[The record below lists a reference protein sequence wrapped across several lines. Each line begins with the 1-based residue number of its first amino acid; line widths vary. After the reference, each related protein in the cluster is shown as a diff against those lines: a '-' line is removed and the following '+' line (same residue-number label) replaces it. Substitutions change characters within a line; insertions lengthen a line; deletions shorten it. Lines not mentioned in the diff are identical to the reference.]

1 MTPLTYAFDKLDG
14 FSFLFRGEK
23 VENSRVSGGF
33 RTGRPEILISVHDD
47 IEPLQAVWQALERKG
62 DGTPFQ
68 TFAWLS
74 AWQRHIGTRQG
85 VKPAIVVGWDSEGG
99 ALFIFPF
106 GIERGLICNRL
117 VWLGGE
123 ISDYHGPLLAQDFTR
138 HVSAAQFETLWDDI
152 RRLLPT
158 HHMVSL
164 GRMPERVGGQA
175 NPFMSLGG
183 MRRHPCSA
191 HMTMLKEDWAAYY
204 AEKRSSG
211 SKKRDKQKRRK
222 TEELGAVEFVSPET
236 ADDKLAALDTLIT
249 QKSVAFQRMG
259 VTNFFEKPGY
269 LDFYRTLATA
279 PEAEGLLH
287 LSHLTVGGT
296 VAAASCG
303 VSFAGHYYY
312 VLASYDEQGDAARF
326 GPGVIQLME
335 LMQHATET
343 GHTAFDF
350 TIGDESYK
358 EQWCEV
364 EVPLFDY
371 VEPNTLAGWA
381 GLGPRVAYLE
391 AKRFIKQT
399 PVLWNGFT
407 RLRAAMGA
415 LTAVLPARA

>member
-14 FSFLFRGEK
+14 FSFLSRDEK
-23 VENSRVSGGF
+23 AGKSRVSDGF
-33 RTGRPEILISVHDD
+33 QTGRPEILISVHDD
-47 IEPLQAVWQALERKG
+47 FEPLKTVWQALERKG

-74 AWQRHIGTRQG
+74 AWQRHIGTKQG
-85 VKPAIVVGWDSEGG
+85 VTPAIVVGWDSQGG

-106 GIERGLICNRL
+106 GVERGLICNRL

-123 ISDYHGPLLAQDFTR
+123 ISDYHGPLLAQDFAR
-138 HVSAAQFETLWDDI
+138 HVSPAQFGTLWDDI
-152 RRLLPT
+152 RDLLPT

-164 GRMPERVGGQA
+164 GRMPERVGAQA

-183 MRRHPCSA
+183 MRRHPSSA
-191 HMTMLKEDWAAYY
+191 HMTMLKEDWASYY
-204 AEKRSSG
+204 GEKRSSG

-222 TEELGAVEFVSPET
+222 TEELGAVEFVSPST
-236 ADDKLAALDTLIT
+236 AEAKLATLEALIA

-269 LDFYRTLATA
+269 LDFYRSLAA
-279 PEAEGLLH
+279 DPEAEGLLH
-287 LSHLTVGGT
+287 LSHLDVGGI

-303 VSFAGHYYY
+303 VSFGGRYYY
-312 VLASYDEQGDAARF
+312 VLASYDEKAEAARF

-335 LMQHATET
+335 LMQHATEN
-343 GHTAFDF
+343 GHTVFDF

-381 GLGPRVAYLE
+381 GLGPRVACLE

-399 PVLWNGFT
+399 PVLWNAFT
-407 RLRAAMGA
+407 RVRAALGA
-415 LTAVLPARA
+415 LSAARPARA

>member
-1 MTPLTYAFDKLDG
+1 MTPLTNAFEKLDG
-14 FSFLFRGEK
+14 FSFLSRDEK
-23 VENSRVSGGF
+23 AENSKVSGGF
-33 RTGRPEILISVHDD
+33 RTGRPEILISVHDEM
-47 IEPLQAVWQALERKG
+47 EPLKAVWQALERTG

-123 ISDYHGPLLAQDFTR
+123 ISDYHGPLLSGDFAR
-138 HVSAAQFETLWDDI
+138 LVSPAQFGTLWNDI
-152 RRLLPT
+152 RELLPT
-158 HHMVSL
+158 HHMVALS
-164 GRMPERVGGQA
+164 RMPERVGTQA
-175 NPFMSLGG
+175 NPFMTLGG

-191 HMTMLKEDWAAYY
+191 HRTMLKADWESYY
-204 AEKRSSG
+204 SEKRSSG
-211 SKKRDKQKRRK
+211 SKKRDRQKRRK
-222 TEELGAVEFVSPET
+222 TEELGTVAFVSPET
-236 ADDKLAALDTLIT
+236 AEAKLATLDALIA

-269 LDFYRTLATA
+269 LDFYRTLAA
-279 PEAEGLLH
+279 DPEAEGLLH
-287 LSHLTVGGT
+287 LSHLTVGDT
-296 VAAASCG
+296 LAAASCG
-303 VSFAGHYYY
+303 VSFGGQYYY
-312 VLASYDEQGDAARF
+312 VLASYDEKAEAARF

-335 LMQHATET
+335 LMAHATET
-343 GHTAFDF
+343 GHTVFDF

-358 EQWCEV
+358 EQWCEI

-371 VEPNTLAGWA
+371 VEPSTLAGWA
-381 GLGPRVAYLE
+381 GLGPRVVYLE

-399 PVLWNGFT
+399 PVLWNWFI

-415 LTAVLPARA
+415 LSAVLPARV

>member
-1 MTPLTYAFDKLDG
+1 MTPLTHAFDKLDG

-23 VENSRVSGGF
+23 TENSKVSSGF
-33 RTGRPEILISVHDD
+33 RTGRPEILVSVHDD
-47 IEPLQAVWQALERKG
+47 IESLKAVWQALERQG

-74 AWQRHIGTRQG
+74 AWQRHIGTKQG
-85 VKPAIVVGWDSEGG
+85 VKPAIVVGWDADGG

-106 GIERGLICNRL
+106 GVERGLICNRL

-123 ISDYHGPLLAQDFTR
+123 ISDYHGPLLSKDFAR
-138 HVSAAQFETLWDDI
+138 FVSPAQFGMLWDDI
-152 RRLLPT
+152 RGLLPT

-164 GRMPERVGGQA
+164 GRMPECVGGQA
-175 NPFMSLGG
+175 NPFMTLGG
-183 MRRHPCSA
+183 MRRHPSSA
-191 HMTMLKEDWAAYY
+191 HRTMLKADWEAYY
-204 AEKRSSG
+204 SEKRSSG
-211 SKKRDKQKRRK
+211 SKKRDRQKRRK
-222 TEELGAVEFVSPET
+222 TEELGAVEFVSPE
-236 ADDKLAALDTLIT
+236 AAEARLATLDALIA

-269 LDFYRTLATA
+269 LDFYRTLATD
-279 PEAEGLLH
+279 PDAEGLLH
-287 LSHLTVGGT
+287 LSHLSVGGAL
-296 VAAASCG
+296 AAASCG
-303 VSFAGHYYY
+303 VSFGGTYYY
-312 VLASYDEQGDAARF
+312 VLASYDEKAEAARF

-335 LMQHATET
+335 LMAHATET
-343 GHTAFDF
+343 GHTVFDF

-415 LTAVLPARA
+415 LSAVLPARV